1 MEQKNR
7 LLLTLLV
14 IALIVGAMFTSF
26 GRGLFALHTPQIT
39 LPDTSSSQPNSSAAS
54 SADQSYLRLEVT
66 PETVQSVIA
75 TLSRTDSYYRELTVE
90 RFWSNGS
97 SSTNIQV
104 WTDGGWTKVH
114 RATSPGPI
122 RWDLIGPDEAWL
134 WYDNSRRYVSTPV
147 DELTADLAQLMPTYD
162 TVLALNSDS
171 ITDAGYE
178 DRGGLPCV
186 YVEAQGR
193 ERGYILRY
201 WVNIQSGLLVS
212 AETEVNGQ
220 LVYCMTAYTA
230 IQSPCPSTAQFSLPD
245 GTVMHTI

>member
-1 MEQKNR
+1 
-7 LLLTLLV
+7 
-14 IALIVGAMFTSF
+14 
-26 GRGLFALHTPQIT
+26 
-39 LPDTSSSQPNSSAAS
+39 
-54 SADQSYLRLEVT
+54 
-66 PETVQSVIA
+66 
-75 TLSRTDSYYRELTVE
+75 
-90 RFWSNGS
+90 
-97 SSTNIQV
+97 
-104 WTDGGWTKVH
+104 
-114 RATSPGPI
+114 
-122 RWDLIGPDEAWL
+122 
-134 WYDNSRRYVSTPV
+134 
-147 DELTADLAQLMPTYD
+147 MPTYE

-171 ITDAGYE
+171 ITDAGYK